1 MARHEINVPAGNG
14 QAGKAHDLSV
24 KVPSSSPE
32 RRNFYCYTMLIVMLH
47 VMLIVSY
54 FAQLNLRV
62 LLLFEHLKNLRL
74 LNTCNAFNN
83 AMLTDTDSDAI
94 PSQLAG
100 LS

>member
-1 MARHEINVPAGNG
+1 M
-14 QAGKAHDLSV
+14 
-24 KVPSSSPE
+24 
-32 RRNFYCYTMLIVMLH
+32 
-47 VMLIVSY
+47 SY

-74 LNTCNAFNN
+74 LNTRNDLNN
-83 AMLTDTDSDAI
+83 AMLTDSDAI